1 MSSWRYVWHFVFQL
15 LPSVL
20 LLLNPLLCL
29 FVSFIILFYRLEQR
43 FFDRVAST
51 NRVRPATHPPQM
63 PFHSSH
69 LRLNYIEDDRDRP
82 PTPPWLKPPGK
93 YVTKRK
99 YPARKKLR
107 VAMPSVPYQQSV
119 QSVSQPVAATTAVRA
134 APTVTIA
141 KPDSEKVTT
150 GILKT
155 SSKTEQQPMKKSE
168 SALEQL
174 ARTASAAK
182 FVEDI
187 VNSDS
192 GLGDIEIK
200 GAKLSSLSLQGSFQ
214 ALMSLDLE
222 SVENLMH
229 LSSTNNLSSEELNKL
244 AESHKKGS
252 GSKSSSRIESFIKS
266 LSSANLNDSSN
277 AELTKF
283 LSNLQKNSLHDFG
296 DEKFN
301 RADSSTGLSKLRA
314 HNGLNSSLHDSIED
328 FLSLMN
334 SGDIPH
340 EDIKMLSVPLQK
352 AVGSGTLSSKLSQ
365 HQLLKLAS
373 RASLAKLASKTSLSE
388 SLTDL
393 AAACSSVSHGSAKKR
408 KHGDAAS

>member
-1 MSSWRYVWHFVFQL
+1 M
-15 LPSVL
+15 
-20 LLLNPLLCL
+20 
-29 FVSFIILFYRLEQR
+29 
-43 FFDRVAST
+43 
-51 NRVRPATHPPQM
+51 
-63 PFHSSH
+63 
-69 LRLNYIEDDRDRP
+69 
-82 PTPPWLKPPGK
+82 
-93 YVTKRK
+93 TKRK

-107 VAMPSVPYQQSV
+107 VAIPSVNYQQQPV
-119 QSVSQPVAATTAVRA
+119 QSVTQPVATTTAVRT
-134 APTVTIA
+134 APTVTIT
-141 KPDSEKVTT
+141 KPDTEKVMTS
-150 GILKT
+150 ILK
-155 SSKTEQQPMKKSE
+155 SNSKTEQPIKKSE

-187 VNSDS
+187 VNGDS
-192 GLGDIEIK
+192 GLGDVEIK

-229 LSSTNNLSSEELNKL
+229 LSSTKNLSSDELNKL
-244 AESHKKGS
+244 AEDQKKGS
-252 GSKSSSRIESFIKS
+252 GSKSSNRIESFIKS
-266 LSSANLNDSSN
+266 LSHANLDDSTG

-373 RASLAKLASKTSLSE
+373 RASLAKLASKTNLSE
-388 SLTDL
+388 SLSDL
-393 AAACSSVSHGSAKKR
+393 AAACSSASNVSVKKR
-408 KHGDAAS
+408 KHGDAT